1 MTMTNIDLDAIR
13 ARAEAATRGPWEW
26 DLGEDG
32 KPRRARAA
40 LLSFSD
46 HIFWC
51 SALGWPTDADA
62 EFISHARTDV
72 PALIAE
78 VERLRTAVAGIE
90 EALIQAAFMQI
101 ALDQCLTVLPVG
113 EWGSTTRAHVP
124 GHWREAATRRAQPYI
139 LTVAEVIARADA

>member
-1 MTMTNIDLDAIR
+1 MTDIDLDAIR
-13 ARAEAATRGPWEW
+13 ARAEAATAGPWRRYETMQA
-26 DLGEDG
+26 DTYVLDRRGLLGGGIICGATYERDN
-32 KPRRARAA
+32 
-40 LLSFSD
+40 
-46 HIFWC
+46 
-51 SALGWPTDADA
+51 A
-62 EFISHARTDV
+62 EFIAHARADV
-72 PALIAE
+72 PVLIAE

>member
-1 MTMTNIDLDAIR
+1 MTDIDLDAIR
-13 ARAEAATRGPWEW
+13 TRA
-26 DLGEDG
+26 DG
-32 KPRRARAA
+32 TVSERLRAR
-40 LLSFSD
+40 
-46 HIFWC
+46 
-51 SALGWPTDADA
+51 
-62 EFISHARTDV
+62 EDV
-72 PALIAE
+72 HALIAE